1 MSVSQILPGRISS
14 ALATRRLAQAITQ
27 NQYAINLLQ
36 TQLATGKKF
45 LLPSESPT
53 AAAQTLTLQKL
64 EERRVAFAGS
74 VQTNTGYLATAD
86 QTLSTISAAINQARG
101 LAQAAAGDQI
111 TSTERE
117 GMALEVAGLIRSII
131 QAGNTEY
138 AGRYLF
144 AGTDTGQR
152 PFDLTASG
160 LVRYNGNSQVIG
172 GLADFGLIINSG
184 IDGAHGLGAISAPE
198 WSDLN
203 PALSLETPLG
213 QLYGGQGISPGSLRI
228 VLDDGIDQI
237 RKDIDLSSAQTIQD
251 LKIQLEHAFA
261 AEGITLTVDI
271 DPTTQSGL
279 RLTPSAGTVEVRE
292 LNGGT
297 TARALGILSP
307 PAAAIQG
314 GDLNPTLSLHT
325 PLAAL
330 NGGTGIGPTAG
341 TGLVISNAGRTSV
354 VDLDGAVTIQD
365 ALLRIRA
372 ADPDVLADISPDGQG
387 IYIASRLSGADFS
400 IGENGGDNATLL
412 GLRTLTAD
420 VRIDDLNLGMGIPR
434 ETISVLQITR
444 RDGSV
449 VEVDVRQA
457 LTVQEVLDVI
467 NAIDPGVLTA
477 SLNAVGNGISL
488 SDSSGNGPLTV
499 AENALSRA
507 LGLEGTNNDGPAGV
521 LTGRDV
527 HPRQAPG
534 ALSLLI
540 QLERA
545 IRDNDLPQLER
556 LAAGLDDEA
565 ARFAVVRGDL
575 GMRQRQLDDMSN
587 ILADRQIAIQ
597 SQLSQLIDVDYAET
611 ITLFTAQQ
619 QALQAYLQ
627 MASQVQQLTLL
638 NYL

>member
-1 MSVSQILPGRISS
+1 MSISQILPGRVSN
-14 ALATRRLAQAITQ
+14 ALATRRMAQAISQ
-27 NQYAINLLQ
+27 NQYAINILQ

-64 EERRVAFAGS
+64 EERRVAFAAS

-86 QTLSTISAAINQARG
+86 QTLSTISSAINQARG

-117 GMALEVAGLIRSII
+117 GMALEIAGLIRSII

-144 AGTDTGQR
+144 AGTATGQR
-152 PFDLTASG
+152 PFELTASG

-184 IDGAHGLGAISAPE
+184 VDGAQGLGAISPPE

-203 PALSLETPLG
+203 PALTLDTQLS
-213 QLYGGQGISPGSLRI
+213 QLYDGQGVSPGTIRI
-228 VLDDGIDQI
+228 VLDDGIDQV
-237 RKDIDLSSAQTIQD
+237 RKDVDLTSARTIQD
-251 LKIQLEHAFA
+251 LKIQLEQAFA

-271 DPTTQSGL
+271 DPTSQSGL
-279 RLTPSAGTVEVRE
+279 RLTPSAGTIEVRD
-292 LNGGT
+292 LDGGT
-297 TARALGILSP
+297 TARALGILST
-307 PAAAIQG
+307 PAPTIVG
-314 GDLNPTLSLHT
+314 GDLNPALSLHT
-325 PLAAL
+325 PLSAL

-341 TGLVISNAGRTSV
+341 TGLTISNAGRTSV

-387 IYIASRLSGADFS
+387 IFISSRLSGADFS

-420 VRIDDLNLGMGIPR
+420 VRIDDLNLGAGIPR
-434 ETISVLQITR
+434 EAISVLQITR

-457 LTVQEVLDVI
+457 LTVQEVLDTI

-488 SDSSGNGPLTV
+488 SDSSGAGPLTV

-507 LGLEGTNNDGPAGV
+507 LGIDGTNDGGATGV
-521 LTGRDV
+521 LAGRDV

-545 IRDNDLPQLER
+545 IRDKDLPQLER

-575 GMRQRQLDDMSN
+575 GMRQRQLDDMAN